1 MGELKQHQPP
11 LTIEEQVEN
20 LKALGLIIGDEQYA
34 RKILN
39 DISYFRLIK
48 AYSLGFKLRN
58 GTYNEGITFE
68 QIVELYLFNSNFRQI
83 TFAEIEKIEV
93 NLRCRI
99 ANYFA
104 ETYGVLGY
112 MEAENFVDEEYHK
125 VFLADIA
132 EEVRRNSK
140 APFVRNFKT
149 NYVGGNL
156 PIYALVEV
164 FSFGTLSKFYKNMKN
179 SDKKEIAKK
188 YGLGY
193 TYLESWLES
202 ISYVRNI
209 CAHYGRLYNAKLSKT
224 PILYKEY
231 IRAGIRNNRIFG
243 ILLCMKHILK
253 NDKHWNL
260 YVDQIELLI
269 DKYEKVDVKTMGF
282 PDNWK
287 ELLGQGELK
296 GQRDACAD
304 HKISI
309 G

>member
-11 LTIEEQVEN
+11 MTIDEQVEN
-20 LKALGLIIGDEQYA
+20 LKSLGLLINDEEYA
-34 RKILN
+34 KKILN

-48 AYSLGFKLRN
+48 AYSLGFKPKN
-58 GTYNEGITFE
+58 GKYLDGVTFE
-68 QIVELYLFNSNFRQI
+68 QIVELYLFNANFRQI

-93 NLRCRI
+93 NVRCRI

-112 MEAENFVDEEYHK
+112 KESSNFVNEEYHK
-125 VFLADIA
+125 SFMNDIE

-140 APFVRNFKT
+140 APFLRNFKD
-149 NYVGGNL
+149 NYEGADL

-179 SDKKEIAKK
+179 ADKKAVARSFGI
-188 YGLGY
+188 GY
-193 TYLESWLES
+193 TYLESWLEG

-231 IRAGIRNNRIFG
+231 SQAGIGNNRMFG
-243 ILLCMKHILK
+243 VLLCMKQILK
-253 NDKHWNL
+253 CDSHWNL
-260 YVDQIELLI
+260 YVNKIEELV

-287 ELLGQGELK
+287 ELLELK
-296 GQRDACAD
+296 NE
-304 HKISI
+304 
-309 G
+309 